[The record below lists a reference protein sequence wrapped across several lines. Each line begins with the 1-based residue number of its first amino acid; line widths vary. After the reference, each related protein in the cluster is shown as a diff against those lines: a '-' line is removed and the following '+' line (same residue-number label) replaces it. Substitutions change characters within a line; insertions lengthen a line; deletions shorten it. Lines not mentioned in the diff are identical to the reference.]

1 MITNEDVDN
10 IIDAAFSWMSYWCD
24 DVKIENCPE
33 NIIAQ
38 SEALTRGGKVFVH
51 EFEEDEWYE
60 LKIPAIKKAIRT
72 VAKQYNMSVEDFIED
87 HDGPSADAVIQQ
99 SIFDEIVYG

>member
-1 MITNEDVDN
+1 MITDQNIDD
-10 IIDAAFSWMSYWCD
+10 IIDAAFGWMGYWCD
-24 DVKIENCPE
+24 DIRIENCPD

-51 EFEEDEWYE
+51 DFDDNEWYE
-60 LKIPAIKKAIRT
+60 LKVPEIKKAIRA
-72 VAKQYNMSVEDFIED
+72 VAKAYGMSVDDFIED